1 MTVVGV
7 DACKGGWIAV
17 ALREGRG
24 AEACYLPEIEALADA
39 IPDAE
44 VVAIDIPIGLP
55 LTGRRAADIE
65 AKAILGPRRNSVFF
79 TPVRAALEA
88 PDHATASKL
97 STELTGAGM
106 SQQSFAL
113 RKRIFEVERWLPD
126 APCPVWE
133 VHPEVSF
140 TFLMGASASA
150 SKKSWAGMIER
161 RNALLDAGIDL
172 ERVSGA
178 AGVQAA
184 VDDMLDAGAAAW
196 TAKRLLEGTAHSIP
210 NPPEFDTS
218 GRAIA
223 IWV

>member
-1 MTVVGV
+1 MAVVGV

-17 ALREGRG
+17 ALRDGRG
-24 AEACYLPEIEALADA
+24 AQACYLPGIEALADA

-44 VVAIDIPIGLP
+44 AVAIDIPIGLP
-55 LTGRRAADIE
+55 LTGWRAADIE

-97 STELTGAGM
+97 SLELTGEGM

-113 RKRIFEVERWLPD
+113 RRRIFEVERWLPD

-150 SKKSWAGMIER
+150 SKRSWSGMIER

-172 ERVSGA
+172 EGVSGA

-223 IWV
+223 IWA